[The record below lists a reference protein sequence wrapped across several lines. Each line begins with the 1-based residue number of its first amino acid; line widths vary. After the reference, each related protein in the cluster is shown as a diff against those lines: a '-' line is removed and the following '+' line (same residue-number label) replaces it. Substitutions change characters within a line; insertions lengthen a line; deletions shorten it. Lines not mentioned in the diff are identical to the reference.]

1 MRRECG
7 RYDEA
12 LEYYDTAL
20 SMAKQIGDPY
30 QEAKVLEGIGEA
42 TLSARRPDHARI
54 VFRQALDIFER
65 LGVPEAESARIRIEA
80 MDPTRSRRIS
90 LASA

>member
-1 MRRECG
+1 VRRERG
-7 RYDEA
+7 GYDEA
-12 LEYYDTAL
+12 LDHYDTAL
-20 SMAKQIGDPY
+20 RMARQIGDPY

-42 TLSARRPDHARI
+42 ILGARRPENARI

-80 MDPTRSRRIS
+80 MDPALGRRIS
-90 LASA
+90 